1 MKNILGKLNPVFENR
16 VRLAIMSV
24 LAVSDSADFN
34 ALKRMLEVTDGN
46 LATHMAVLEKHR
58 YVRVNKEFVK
68 RKPQTTYAI
77 TVTGRKA
84 FADHVDGLE
93 SILRAGK

>member
-1 MKNILGKLNPVFENR
+1 MKSILGKLNPVFENR

-24 LAVSDSADFN
+24 LAVSDTADFN
-34 ALKRMLEVTDGN
+34 ALKTMLELTDGN

-58 YVRVNKEFVK
+58 YVRVRKEFVE

-77 TVTGRKA
+77 TPAGREA
-84 FADHVDGLE
+84 FAHHVDALE
-93 SILRAGK
+93 AVLRAGR